1 MTGRSGPIW
10 TQVLVEST
18 VLSNKD
24 IKFENTGIIIIDT
37 HRKSVSLELINLLLK
52 LVLEPGNPI
61 DQND

>member
-10 TQVLVEST
+10 TQVPVEST

-37 HRKSVSLELINLLLK
+37 PRKSVSLELVTQISARTRK
-52 LVLEPGNPI
+52 SHRSK
-61 DQND
+61 